1 MESVK
6 AKTTNKSRLN
16 EPLLSIWQAARKVDR
31 VKIKVRLILL
41 LVLGGGVF
49 YLVGCGAHAPK
60 ESVST
65 RAEGEQTL
73 LSSPDVSIQQSQGP
87 TSLETFNAFLDRS

>member
-6 AKTTNKSRLN
+6 AKTKNKSRSN
-16 EPLLSIWQAARKVDR
+16 GPLLSIWQSARKVNR
-31 VKIKVRLILL
+31 VKIKVRLMLL
-41 LVLGGGVF
+41 LVLGGGAF
-49 YLVGCGAHAPK
+49 YLAGCGAHAPK

-73 LSSPDVSIQQSQGP
+73 LSSPDVSIQQSQEP

>member
-6 AKTTNKSRLN
+6 AKSKNRGRTN
-16 EPLLSIWQAARKVDR
+16 EPLLSIWQSARKVNR
-31 VKIKVRLILL
+31 VKTKVHLMLL
-41 LVLGGGVF
+41 LILGGGVF

-60 ESVST
+60 ESMST

-73 LSSPDVSIQQSQGP
+73 LSSPDVSIQQNQGP